1 MERKKAGKG
10 FKLKGHTLPGINQN
24 IEGKNLPDGRHP
36 SSAFQQNTVSPMKS
50 FLGLGADN
58 REVRRANR
66 EDRRQYREDLRD
78 YRQAKRDENRRY
90 RQEMKE
96 YNKELKKLAGTRR
109 ELGKGAA
116 EYFRRNRADY
126 SDDPLFNPAVRRG
139 RAGENSISGEF
150 FGEAVLGNP
159 NMRSG
164 RERRNIVREDFIRDY
179 ELENKPVKRSVGMR
193 PIKPERRKLDY
204 NYQFPIG
211 RYRTACNIGNP
222 DFE

>member
-109 ELGKGAA
+109 ELGEGAA

-139 RAGENSISGEF
+139 RADI
-150 FGEAVLGNP
+150 GEARLGNP

-211 RYRTACNIGNP
+211 RYRTAYNIGNP

>member
-58 REVRRANR
+58 REVRQANR
-66 EDRRQYREDLRD
+66 ADRRQYREDLRD

-109 ELGKGAA
+109 ELGEGAA

-139 RAGENSISGEF
+139 RADI
-150 FGEAVLGNP
+150 GEARLGNP

-164 RERRNIVREDFIRDY
+164 RKRRNIIREDFIRDY
-179 ELENKPVKRSVGMR
+179 ELENKPVKRSVGMK

-211 RYRTACNIGNP
+211 RYRTAYNIGNP